1 MTFARVAV
9 FGEGTAPTQSD
20 TIELPDVELVRSSH
34 IVDVYRSGVIGWSQF
49 RNIASPYNQIDTHI
63 NALIAIRNR
72 MQKDAATKARTEEEA
87 RKAAEVF
94 RTARVDEILKE
105 AGFSFLYGVD
115 PAARRLAEK
124 FFEMEQ
130 EAKK

>member
-1 MTFARVAV
+1 MIARIAV
-9 FGEGTAPTQSD
+9 FGDESSTRIVD
-20 TIELPDVELVRSSH
+20 TFTMPDVELVRSSH
-34 IVDVYRSGVIGWSQF
+34 VVDVYRAGEIGWSQF
-49 RNIASPYNQIDTHI
+49 RNSDRSYNQIDTHI

-72 MQKDAATKARTEEEA
+72 MQEDAATKWRSEEEA

-105 AGFSFLYGVD
+105 AGFSSLYGVD